1 MITHPKYI
9 LDDLEIDQVSESL
22 DKTIT
27 QYGKIKLHQKLKLFS
42 PDTKNLIKLNKKIYK
57 DYEYRIN
64 MKEYLTKI
72 HEIKNTGKLW
82 FNEKPND
89 DLYFGSNIFNNK
101 YLLNMGNK
109 LKFTNAFVIILIYLC
124 IYIFFYAYG
133 VKISVMD
140 CANGIFQG
148 YQKFCAFMLSMLIS
162 NKIIVD
168 YISLS
173 MAYSYIAYQGYSI
186 YDRINTAVNHYRKC
200 NQFNKTYNQMVTFV
214 NISEKIY
221 ADDKFMRT
229 KKIEK
234 AILEL
239 KKYFFEGAHLG
250 HNLFVKKEQ
259 YRYVKYFDIVCNY
272 IGNIDLRISICNL
285 LDTHNYNIPTV
296 SKSSIP
302 KIECTN
308 MWNPLLGYENSVT
321 NSINIK
327 NNNIIVLTGPNKSG
341 KTTLMKTLML
351 NILIAQSLGIAPC
364 SKLKFTPFDELYT
377 SISIP
382 GSFGRDS
389 DRLLKYVNRLEK
401 NKKIFG
407 IIDDLFTGTSHLNGM
422 ALSKALIDNINHNA
436 KKSITIISTHFTS
449 MLSDLDTGVTY
460 YKFIANNTQ
469 DGYIFP
475 YTISSGISDQSISI
489 QLLKE
494 KGYNDHILKSA
505 LTYINKKTESSHN

>member
-1 MITHPKYI
+1 MIAHPKYI
-9 LDDLEIDQVSESL
+9 LEDLNIDQVSESL

-27 QYGKIKLHQKLKLFS
+27 QYGKIKLIQKLKVFPS
-42 PDTKNLIKLNKKIYK
+42 NTGNLIKLNRKIYK

-64 MKEYLTKI
+64 MKSYLTMI
-72 HEIKNTGKLW
+72 HAIKDTGKQW
-82 FNEKPND
+82 FNSKPNN

-109 LKFTNAFVIILIYLC
+109 LKFTHAFVIILIYLC

-148 YQKFCAFMLSMLIS
+148 YQKFCSFMLSMLIS
-162 NKIIVD
+162 NRIIVD

-173 MAYSYIAYQGYSI
+173 MAYAYISYQGYSI
-186 YDRINTAVNHYRKC
+186 YDGINTAVNHYRKC
-200 NQFNKTYNQMVTFV
+200 NRFNRTYNQMVEFV
-214 NISEKIY
+214 NISEKMY
-221 ADDKFMRT
+221 ADDKFIRT

-234 AILEL
+234 SILKL

-250 HNLFVKKEQ
+250 HNLLVKKEQ
-259 YRYVKYFDIVCNY
+259 YKYVKHFNIVCNY
-272 IGNIDLRISICNL
+272 IGNIDLRISICDL
-285 LDTHNYNIPTV
+285 LDTDNYNIPML

-302 KIECTN
+302 RIECTD
-308 MWNPLLGYENSVT
+308 MWNPVLGYKNSVK

-327 NNNIIVLTGPNKSG
+327 NNNIIVITGPNKSG
-341 KTTLMKTLML
+341 KTTLMKTLMI
-351 NILIAQSLGIAPC
+351 NILIAQSLGISPC

-377 SISIP
+377 SIRSP

-389 DRLLKYVNRLEK
+389 DRYLEYVNKLEK

-407 IIDDLFTGTSHLNGM
+407 IIDELFTGTSHLDGM
-422 ALSKALIDNINHNA
+422 AYSKAVIDHINHNSPN
-436 KKSITIISTHFTS
+436 SITIISTQFTNV
-449 MLSDLDTGVTY
+449 LPDLDSGVTY
-460 YKFIANNTQ
+460 YKFISYNTQ

-475 YTISSGISDQSISI
+475 YTMSSGISDQVPSI

-494 KGYNDHILKSA
+494 HNIIKSA
-505 LTYINKKTESSHN
+505 QTYMNKK